1 VIRTPGANVLFVMTQ
16 RIPAPEA
23 ILDVALLRSSFQL
36 VVEREPELTARF
48 YERLFADFPQA
59 RPLFGRNAARAQQ
72 EMLRDA
78 LLAVMDHLDDAPW
91 LEETLGALGRR
102 HEGYGVTPE
111 MYDWVGAS
119 LLATLAEVAG
129 DAWTDRHAANW
140 ANAYGIIAALMQAG

>member
-1 VIRTPGANVLFVMTQ
+1 MTQ
-16 RIPAPEA
+16 RIPAPEPV
-23 ILDVALLRSSFQL
+23 LDVDLLRSSLEL
-36 VVEREPELTARF
+36 VVQREPELTARF
-48 YERLFADFPQA
+48 YERLFADYPQA
-59 RPLFGRNAARAQQ
+59 KPLFGRNTARAQQ

-78 LLAVMDHLDDAPW
+78 LVAVMEHLEDAPW

-102 HEGYGVTPE
+102 HHGYGVTAE

-119 LLATLAEVAG
+119 LIATLAEISG